1 MLEWYLICTFRTKLA
16 HMTKRNLTIVFIL
29 FFAITYAQNIQLPT
43 EYISNSTL
51 GGVNNNL
58 PANVQGSPYVNEEFV
73 IGKVF
78 INEDKPYTGLLRYN
92 AYNDGIEMKTENGVI
107 TLLKREYLKAQ
118 IDGKLY
124 LIENYKTENGT
135 IRKTYFVE
143 LNEGKA
149 RLLLNQRKKFVE
161 AKPARSTYS
170 KDQPPKFED
179 ETSYYLITEGKAAVK
194 TKLKSNDVLAAFA
207 DHQKELQDFVK
218 QNKLKL
224 KNEAE
229 VIQLL
234 AYYNSL

>member
-1 MLEWYLICTFRTKLA
+1 MI
-16 HMTKRNLTIVFIL
+16 KRNLTIVFIL

-43 EYISNSTL
+43 EYLNNSTL

-58 PANVQGSPYVNEEFV
+58 PANVQGSPYINEEFV

-78 INEDKPYTGLLRYN
+78 VNENKPYAGILRYN
-92 AYNDGIEMKTENGVI
+92 AYNDGIEMKTEKGII
-107 TLLKREYLKAQ
+107 TLLKRDYLKAE
-118 IDGKLY
+118 INGKLY
-124 LIENYKTENGT
+124 LIESYKVNGA

-143 LNEGKA
+143 LNKGKA
-149 RLLLNQRKKFVE
+149 RLLLKQGKKFVE
-161 AKPARSTYS
+161 AKPARSSYS

-179 ETSYYLITEGKAAVK
+179 ETSYYITLEGKAAVE
-194 TKLKSNDVLAAFA
+194 TKLKSKDVLAAFA

-224 KNEAE
+224 KTEAE
-229 VIQLL
+229 VMQLL